1 MKNFTLIAEAGQ
13 EPGDAFVAVVDGG
26 QVRFGY
32 RSLACVDLAL
42 GDELGTK
49 LLEDVKGAN
58 PEQIEK
64 LVESA
69 LRNRENRRIVR

>member
-13 EPGDAFVAVVDGG
+13 EPGDAFVAVVNGG
-26 QVRFGY
+26 QVRFGF
-32 RSLACVDLAL
+32 RSWMYVDLAL

-49 LLEDVKGAN
+49 LLEDVKGAD
-58 PEQIEK
+58 PEKIET

-69 LRNRENRRIVR
+69 LWNRRIAQ